1 MMAGKPQII
10 GGVAGT
16 QVSCVFCIYMCVYG
30 GLIEVGV
37 RDVYIYVYIYI
48 YECGN
53 YIVHYLSG
61 IKR

>member
-37 RDVYIYVYIYI
+37 RDVYIY
-48 YECGN
+48 ECGN

>member
-1 MMAGKPQII
+1 MAGKPQII

-48 YECGN
+48 YMSVGIIL
-53 YIVHYLSG
+53 YI
-61 IKR
+61 I

>member
-1 MMAGKPQII
+1 MAGKPQII

-16 QVSCVFCIYMCVYG
+16 QVLCVFYIYMCVYG

-37 RDVYIYVYIYI
+37 RDVYIYI

-53 YIVHYLSG
+53 YIVHYVTWY
-61 IKR
+61 

>member
-16 QVSCVFCIYMCVYG
+16 QVLCVFYIYMCVYG

-37 RDVYIYVYIYI
+37 RDVYIYIYI

-53 YIVHYLSG
+53 YIVHYVTWY
-61 IKR
+61 